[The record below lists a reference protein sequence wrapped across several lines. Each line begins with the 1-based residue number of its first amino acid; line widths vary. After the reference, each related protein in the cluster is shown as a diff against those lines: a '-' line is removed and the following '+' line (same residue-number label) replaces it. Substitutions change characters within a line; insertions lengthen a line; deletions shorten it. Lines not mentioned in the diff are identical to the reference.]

1 MSEEL
6 YQRLAR
12 ISAATVS
19 TQLLKRGL
27 RSVAMNGIEPIRPDQ
42 PSFAGP
48 ASTLRFLPYREDL
61 CEMSRLED
69 NVSSQRKIIEE
80 TPAGSVVVIDT
91 GGDTSA
97 GVLGD
102 ILATRLAVRGIA
114 GLVTDG
120 AVRDFKG
127 VAASGLPVL
136 CRGAAAPASI
146 VAFSNGGHH
155 SCPWP
160 AAASRST
167 LVTVSS
173 PTGTGAVVIPAA
185 LLREVVEDGEAQE
198 EFERWVLGEVTGGHV
213 VRGLYP
219 PDERTRE
226 RYEVW
231 KALQQQ
237 QGNLI

>member
-27 RSVAMNGIEPIRPDQ
+27 RSVAISGIEPIRPDQ

-48 ASTLRFLPYREDL
+48 ASTLRFLPFREDL
-61 CEMSRLED
+61 CELSRLED
-69 NVSSQRKIIEE
+69 NVSSQRRIIEE

-120 AVRDFKG
+120 VVRDFKG

-146 VAFSNGGHH
+146 VAFSNGG
-155 SCPWP
+155 CQLPV
-160 AAASRST
+160 ACGG
-167 LVTVSS
+167 VTVH
-173 PTGTGAVVIPAA
+173 PGDGIIADRDGAVVIPAA
-185 LLREVVEDGEAQE
+185 LLREVVDDGETQE
-198 EFERWVLGEVTGGHV
+198 EYERWVLGEVTGGHV

-219 PDERTRE
+219 PDERTKE
-226 RYEVW
+226 RYEAW
-231 KALQQQ
+231 KASQQQ
-237 QGNLI
+237 QGNHI

>member
-1 MSEEL
+1 MSEDL
-6 YQRLAR
+6 YKRLAR

-27 RSVAMNGIEPIRPDQ
+27 RSVAIGGIEPIRPDQ

-48 ASTLRFLPYREDL
+48 ACTLRFLPYREDL
-61 CEMSRLED
+61 CELSRLED

-80 TPAGSVVVIDT
+80 APAGSVVVIDT
-91 GGDTSA
+91 CGDTSA

-146 VAFSNGGHH
+146 VAFSNGGHQLPVACGGVAVH
-155 SCPWP
+155 PGDGII
-160 AAASRST
+160 ADRD
-167 LVTVSS
+167 
-173 PTGTGAVVIPAA
+173 GAVVIPAA
-185 LLREVVEDGEAQE
+185 LLQEVVEDGEIQE

-213 VRGLYP
+213 VSGLYP

-226 RYEVW
+226 RYEAW

-237 QGNLI
+237 QD